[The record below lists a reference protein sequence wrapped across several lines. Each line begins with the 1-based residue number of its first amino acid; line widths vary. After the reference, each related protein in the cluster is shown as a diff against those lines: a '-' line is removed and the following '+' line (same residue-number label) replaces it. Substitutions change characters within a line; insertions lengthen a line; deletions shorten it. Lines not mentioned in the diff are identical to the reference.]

1 MKPWHTYIVRCSD
14 DSLYTGIATDVQRRI
29 DEHNHDDRLAARYT
43 RGRRPITLLY
53 SEEHATRSEASKRE
67 SEIKQMSREEKKAL
81 IQAGNVL
88 LTGKSGA

>member
-1 MKPWHTYIVRCSD
+1 MKTWHVYIARCSD

-29 DEHNHDDRLAARYT
+29 EEHNSDDRLAARYT

-53 SEEHATRSEASKRE
+53 SEQYTTRSEASRRE

-81 IQAGNVL
+81 IN
-88 LTGKSGA
+88 TGSSC